1 MSKTKLWTP
10 DLMVPED
17 QRVITSTAAVDLDIL
32 KDTPWE
38 NVAERIP
45 AGSTVEEILE
55 IAGLN
60 WEVQKLPVFTEVEV
74 DGTGFEEDVYDGIK
88 TVIRKVTRRIHI
100 DKNYTCLRMDTLKP
114 VSPFLGPRY
123 KLIQNQEAFEAFE
136 QFCLAGD
143 LELETAGALSDGKHV
158 WALASIGEG
167 IEMSPGEFIKGYFLL
182 FQSHYY
188 GHSLKAMFTP
198 VRFPGGH
205 TLVKALNVK
214 NKKGYYTMPHS
225 RVFNEDRRSE
235 IELLVERAQ
244 ESLEKYVRDARFMA
258 NAGFTEADGVYY
270 FVRVWDSKKIKDLKE
285 QGRSLP
291 LTYREALE
299 SSDISR
305 PVKQAIG
312 FMDAVPGA
320 DLPSCKGTA
329 WGAYQTVSY
338 GIDKAM
344 GKGDNTRLESAWVG
358 KNAKIK
364 EQAYALATTMAAMK
378 KPARPAPGT
387 QIVLETEDA

>member
-1 MSKTKLWTP
+1 MSKLWTP
-10 DLMVPED
+10 DMMVPED
-17 QRVITSTAAVDLDIL
+17 QRDITSTATVDLDIL

-74 DGTGFEEDVYDGIK
+74 DVPFPDRTPEL
-88 TVIRKVTRRIHI
+88 TTIRKTTQRIHI

-167 IEMSPGEFIKGYFLL
+167 IEVVPGEVIKGYFLL

-205 TLVKALNVK
+205 TIVKALNVR
-214 NKKGYYTMPHS
+214 NKKGFYTMPHS
-225 RVFNEDRRSE
+225 RVFNSDRRAE

-244 ESLEKYVRDARFMA
+244 ESLEKYVRDAQFMA

-270 FVRVWDSKKIKDLKE
+270 FARVWDKDLSRKLKE
-285 QGRSLP
+285 KGTSLP

-299 SSDISR
+299 SSDLSR
-305 PVKQAIG
+305 PAKQAIG
-312 FMDAVPGA
+312 FMNEVPGA
-320 DLPSCKGTA
+320 DLPSMKGTA
-329 WGAYQTVSY
+329 WGAFQTVSY

-344 GKGDNTRLESAWVG
+344 GKGVNTRLESSWVG
-358 KNAKIK
+358 KNAKVK
-364 EQAYALATTMAAMK
+364 ERAYTLASTMAAMREPSQ
-378 KPARPAPGT
+378 PARPAPGT